1 MNRFQ
6 AVVRH
11 ELAGIHPRLALAN
24 FILAPLPPHVG
35 KRLRPRVLRLM
46 GLRIGRGTLM
56 LATPTIV
63 GPGDPFQLLTIGRDC
78 SFNLEWMVDL
88 GAPVTI
94 GDSVAFGPRI
104 LLLTQTHDA
113 TSPFRRSGDLVAH
126 GITIEHGV
134 WVGGASVILPDVT
147 IGAGSIVAAGA
158 VVNRDVA
165 PHTLVGGVPAR
176 PIRELDSAPAR
187 SAEPADRSNA
197 AGRTAAGPAPE
208 GAP

>member
-24 FILAPLPPHVG
+24 FMLAPLPPHVG
-35 KRLRPRVLRLM
+35 KRLRPRLLQLM

-56 LATPTIV
+56 LDTPTIV
-63 GPGDPFQLLTIGRDC
+63 GPGNPFQLLTIGRNC

-94 GDSVAFGPRI
+94 GDSVAFGPRV

-113 TSPFRRSGDLVAH
+113 TSPLRRSGALVAR
-126 GITIEHGV
+126 GITIENGV

-158 VVNRDVA
+158 VVNRDVP

-176 PIRELDSAPAR
+176 PIRELESASTR
-187 SAEPADRSNA
+187 KAESGPSTDVA
-197 AGRTAAGPAPE
+197 AGTAAGPAAE
-208 GAP
+208 GVS